1 MFGNKDAI
9 NYALRIIEQELQL
22 LRDRLDYPTS
32 FLSEKKPKSPLH
44 LAPEFKA
51 VNLMEVIA
59 PIYESQIL
67 KGVDNQPAKFIQ
79 IVQAFEWLFNFS
91 FNGRERRIKGEL
103 YDRKRG
109 ETKFLDE
116 LRSQVLKLNTN
127 QINYPPKEKK

>member
-1 MFGNKDAI
+1 MG
-9 NYALRIIEQELQL
+9 IIDQELQL
-22 LRDRLDYPTS
+22 LQDRLDNPTY
-32 FLSEKKPKSPLH
+32 FATEKNYKSPLH

-67 KGVDNQPAKFIQ
+67 RGVDNQPAKFIQ
-79 IVQAFEWLFNFS
+79 IVQAFEWMFNFS

-109 ETKFLDE
+109 ETKFLDD
-116 LRSQVLKLNTN
+116 LRSLVLGKNTN

>member
-1 MFGNKDAI
+1 MFVLNIVD
-9 NYALRIIEQELQL
+9 QELQL
-22 LRDRLDYPTS
+22 LHERLEHPAFFAT
-32 FLSEKKPKSPLH
+32 EKSYKSPLH
-44 LAPEFKA
+44 LVPEFKA
-51 VNLMEVIA
+51 LNLMEVIA
-59 PIYESQIL
+59 PIYESQIIQ
-67 KGVDNQPAKFIQ
+67 GTDNQPAKFIQ

-116 LRSQVLKLNTN
+116 LRSQVMKLNTN

>member
-1 MFGNKDAI
+1 
-9 NYALRIIEQELQL
+9 
-22 LRDRLDYPTS
+22 LDYPALFTANRQS
-32 FLSEKKPKSPLH
+32 KSPLH

-51 VNLMEVIA
+51 VNLMEIIA

-67 KGVDNQPAKFIQ
+67 QGIDNQPAKFIQ
-79 IVQAFEWLFNFS
+79 IAQAFEWMFSFS
-91 FNGRERRIKGEL
+91 FNGRERRIKSEL

-116 LRSQVLKLNTN
+116 LRSQVLGKNTN

>member
-1 MFGNKDAI
+1 MF
-9 NYALRIIEQELQL
+9 
-22 LRDRLDYPTS
+22 S
-32 FLSEKKPKSPLH
+32 SKPKSSLH

-67 KGVDNQPAKFIQ
+67 RGVDNQPAKFIQ
-79 IVQAFEWLFNFS
+79 IVQTFEWLFNFS

-116 LRSQVLKLNTN
+116 LRSQVIKLNTN